1 MNSRMESKAI
11 KVRTKGVSKVKQ
23 MLGGQS
29 VGARNGKSEV
39 SHQEVGPVQRD
50 LKRGRKG
57 ARKKGDKLVGG
68 KQENLE

>member
-29 VGARNGKSEV
+29 VGARNEKSEV
-39 SHQEVGPVQRD
+39 SHQEVGPVQKD
-50 LKRGRKG
+50 LKGGRKG
-57 ARKKGDKLVGG
+57 AGKKGDKLISGF
-68 KQENLE
+68 